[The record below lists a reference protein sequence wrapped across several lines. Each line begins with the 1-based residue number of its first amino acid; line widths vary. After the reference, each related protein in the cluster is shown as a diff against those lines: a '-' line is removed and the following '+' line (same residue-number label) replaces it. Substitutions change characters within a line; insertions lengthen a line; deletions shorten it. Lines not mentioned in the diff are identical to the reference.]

1 MIKQLIAITLL
12 LGMPAVAQNPFEIF
26 SQSQQSLS
34 RGDTAAYLTH
44 AKQARDMAPF
54 DLWFSANLARA
65 YAMNNQKIRCI
76 EILDDL
82 SVLGFDFDVLNDEGF
97 KKIRTHSLLTEI
109 TKRATKNIP
118 KENGVLAMTI
128 PEKNLIVKGITYDPR
143 RNTFYAGSIHQR
155 KIVSILPDGS
165 VRDAVS
171 EAAEG
176 LLSPVAVKVDAAR
189 NHLWVLDVMRSSG
202 ARLHDSAM
210 TGASRLRQYDLESM
224 RLVRTYTA
232 ADTLEHFYNDLVI
245 LRNGDIFITDSRNG
259 SIYTL
264 NRTNNALEP
273 WYDRNDMY
281 YPNGIA
287 VSADQKYLFVS
298 HWQGISRISV
308 AGKQSQ
314 LMTAKVKTTL
324 TGIDGLYFYNDGL
337 IAVQNSAGPQ
347 SRIMRYDLG
356 KNYDTVTKA
365 TIMESGHHLHN
376 IPTTGVIVGED
387 FYYVA
392 NSQLQNFDVNG
403 TIFPPDRLQP
413 TYILKIPL
421 TGK

>member
-1 MIKQLIAITLL
+1 MIKHLVATILL
-12 LGMPAVAQNPFEIF
+12 LGSLAVAQNPFEIY
-26 SQSQQSLS
+26 SLSQQALAQ
-34 RGDTAAYLTH
+34 GDTAAYLTH

-97 KKIRTHSLLTEI
+97 KKVWTHSLLTEI
-109 TKRATKNIP
+109 TKRAKKNIP
-118 KENGVLAMTI
+118 KENSSLAMTI
-128 PEKNLIVKGITYDPR
+128 PEKNLIVKGMTYDPR

-155 KIVSILPDGS
+155 KIVAILPDGS
-165 VRDAVS
+165 VRDAVP
-171 EAAEG
+171 EAADG

-189 NHLWVLDVMRSSG
+189 NHLWVLDAMRSSG
-202 ARLHDSAM
+202 ARLHDPAM
-210 TGASRLRQYDLESM
+210 TGKSRLHQYDLGSM
-224 RLVRTYTA
+224 RVVNTYEA
-232 ADTLEHFYNDLVI
+232 ADTLEHFYNDMVI
-245 LRNGDIFITDSRNG
+245 LRNGDIFLTDSRNG
-259 SIYTL
+259 TIYTL
-264 NRTNNALEP
+264 NRTGNRLDV
-273 WYDRNDMY
+273 WYDRGDMY
-281 YPNGIA
+281 YPNGIT

-298 HWQGISRISV
+298 HWQGISRISL

-314 LMTAKVKTTL
+314 LITTKIKTTL

-376 IPTTGVIVGED
+376 IPTTGAIVGDE

-392 NSQLQNFDVNG
+392 NSQMRNFDANG
-403 TIFPPDRLQP
+403 TIFPADRLQP

-421 TGK
+421 TAK

>member
-264 NRTNNALEP
+264 NRTNNTLEP